1 MKITAKQAIAIVL
14 LAQSTAFISC
24 IDSEKDVY
32 DSSIKTENP
41 LGDLS
46 APDGFDFST
55 TVTSNVT
62 VDVND
67 EYSGQYYY
75 TVKIFDNNPLATD
88 TIVNTLAVGVAK
100 TGEPYST
107 EIVVPTTLGYIYV
120 QQTDPRGRSVI
131 KQYPVAETIAC
142 NFSTTTTSTKASV
155 ATRSV
160 STRSTVAIPD
170 YTTIPTGATEINSSN
185 SGTVLQAN
193 SNYKITGTYNG
204 TFTHWGTFSGIK
216 LYISGTWNVPSNFT
230 VQSGLEVIV
239 MAGGKIETTS
249 TLQFVNT
256 SYLTIMPSGS
266 IDINTLTLSDTGN
279 EFKNWGTANITNT
292 FTASSG
298 ALFYTKGTITAKD
311 ASFNS
316 TSPIQNEGTI
326 TLSGKLSI
334 PSNSTLTNSG
344 EISAADMETNSN
356 AVITNDGEMTFDKIT
371 TWNGATVNN
380 NCYIESKT
388 TALISGCIVN
398 LNQGY
403 IKAQDLTITGT
414 TVNFSNGSMIE
425 ATNTLSHTTWADT
438 YNGGTTGWS
447 LLKAPTMTGQG
458 FSYNGNLMVEVNNH
472 PAWESWGNY
481 YLNSPAQMAACGT
494 SNIVIEVCT
503 GTVNGGNSGTDPT
516 DPTFPISVEDN
527 TNYTYIFEDQ
537 WPLYG
542 DYDMNDLVLKL
553 NKKTLSINSD
563 NTVGEVEFEIEL
575 AAAGA
580 TKVIAAGLQL
590 DNVSASAITQAV
602 VYNNKPSTLFDF
614 TSMNIEEGQSKA
626 VIPLFADAHKL
637 LGSSTY
643 TFVNTVK
650 GSSNNVSDTP
660 SINVTIKFDS
670 SNALTAADFVNSK
683 LNFFI
688 ITDGRSDSRKEI
700 HVAGY
705 KPTDK
710 ANTAYFGNNNDAS
723 SVSSNKYYISQD
735 NLAWGIIVPKDFKYP
750 VEYAKIS
757 EVYSKF
763 SNWLTTGGVEDE
775 DWYDTSDSNKTY

>member
-46 APDGFDFST
+46 APNGFDFST
-55 TVTSNVT
+55 TVTSKVT

-88 TIVNTLAVGVAK
+88 TIVNTLAAGVAK
-100 TGEPYST
+100 SGEPYST
-107 EIVVPTTLGYIYV
+107 EIVVPKTLGHIYV

-131 KQYPVAETIAC
+131 KQYPVAENISC

-160 STRSTVAIPD
+160 STRATVTMPD

-216 LYISGTWNVPSNFT
+216 LYISGTWNIPSDFA

-239 MAGGKIETTS
+239 MAGGEIETTH

-256 SYLTIMPSGS
+256 SYLTIMSSGTVDVN
-266 IDINTLTLSDTGN
+266 ILTLSDTGN

-298 ALFYTKGTITAKD
+298 ALFYTKGTIKAKN

-316 TSPIQNEGTI
+316 TSPIQNEGVI

-344 EISAADMETNSN
+344 EISAADMETNSD
-356 AVITNDGEMTFDKIT
+356 AVITNDGKMTFDKIT
-371 TWNGATVNN
+371 NWNKSIIYN
-380 NCYIESKT
+380 NCYIESKS
-388 TALISGCIVN
+388 TAKISGSTVN
-398 LNQGY
+398 LNKGY
-403 IKAQDLTITGT
+403 IKAQDLTIDGAII
-414 TVNFSNGSMIE
+414 NFSNGSMLE
-425 ATNTLSHTTWADT
+425 ATNTLNHTTNADT
-438 YNGGTTGWS
+438 YNGGSTDWS
-447 LLKAPTMTGQG
+447 ILKAPTMMGQG
-458 FSYNGNLMVEVNNH
+458 FSYNGNLMVEVDNH
-472 PAWESWGNY
+472 PALSPWWNNY
-481 YLNSPAQMAACGT
+481 YLNSPAQMAAYGT
-494 SNIVIEVCT
+494 SSIIIEVCT
-503 GTVNGGNSGTDPT
+503 GTVNGGNPGTDPT
-516 DPTFPISVEDN
+516 NPTFPISVEDN

-553 NKKTLSINSD
+553 NKKTIKVNSN
-563 NTVGEVEFEIEL
+563 NTVKEIKFEIEL
-575 AAAGA
+575 EATGA
-580 TKVIAAGLQL
+580 TKVLAAGLQL
-590 DNVSASAITQAV
+590 DNVSASNITQAV
-602 VYNNKPSTLFDF
+602 EYNKQPTTLFDF
-614 TSMNIEEGQSKA
+614 TSMNIEKGQTKA

-643 TFVNTVK
+643 TFVNTVD
-650 GSSNNVSDTP
+650 GSSNNVNDTP
-660 SINVTIKFDS
+660 SINVSIKFD
-670 SNALTAADFVNSK
+670 NTTLTAADFANSK

-710 ANTAYFGNNNDAS
+710 ANTTYFGNNNDGS

-750 VEYAKIS
+750 KEYKKITD
-757 EVYSKF
+757 VYSKF
-763 SNWLTTGGVEDE
+763 SNWLKTGGAQDQ
-775 DWYDTSDSNKTY
+775 DWYNTFDSNKTY

>member
-1 MKITAKQAIAIVL
+1 MKITAKQAIAIML

-46 APDGFDFST
+46 APNGFDFST
-55 TVTSNVT
+55 TVTSKVT

-88 TIVNTLAVGVAK
+88 TIVNTLAAGVAK

-107 EIVVPTTLGYIYV
+107 EIVVPKTLGYIYI

-131 KQYPVAETIAC
+131 KQYPVAENISC
-142 NFSTTTTSTKASV
+142 NFSTAATNTKASV

-160 STRSTVAIPD
+160 STRATVAMPD

-185 SGTVLQAN
+185 STTALQAD

-216 LYISGTWNVPSNFT
+216 LYISGTWNVPSDFQIET
-230 VQSGLEVIV
+230 GLEVIV
-239 MAGGKIETTS
+239 MAGGKIETTHE
-249 TLQFVNT
+249 LKFVG
-256 SYLTIMPSGS
+256 SSFLTIMPSGTVNANDLIFS
-266 IDINTLTLSDTGN
+266 NASG
-279 EFKNWGTANITNT
+279 EFKNWGTVNVTKT
-292 FTASSG
+292 FTASAG

-311 ASFNS
+311 ASFENS
-316 TSPIQNEGTI
+316 SLIQNEGTI
-326 TLSGKLSI
+326 TLSGTLKM
-334 PSNSTLTNSG
+334 PSTSTLTNSG
-344 EISAADMETNSN
+344 EISAADMNTQSS
-356 AVITNDGEMTFDKIT
+356 AVITNDGKMIFDKIT
-371 TWNGATVNN
+371 SWNRATVNN

-388 TALISGCIVN
+388 TALIAGCIVN

-403 IKAQDLTITGT
+403 IKAEDLTIRGT

-425 ATNTLSHTTWADT
+425 ATNTLNHSTEADT

-458 FSYNGNLMVEVNNH
+458 FSYNGNLMVEVDHH
-472 PAWESWGNY
+472 PALDQWWPNY
-481 YLNSPAQMAACGT
+481 HLNSPAQMAAYGK
-494 SNIVIEVCT
+494 SSIIIEVCT
-503 GTVNGGNSGTDPT
+503 GTVNGGNPGTDPT
-516 DPTFPISVEDN
+516 SPTFPISVEDN

-553 NKKTLSINSD
+553 DKKTVSVNSD
-563 NTVGEVEFEIEL
+563 NTVKEVKFEIEL
-575 AAAGA
+575 EATGA
-580 TKVIAAGLQL
+580 TKVLAAGLQL
-590 DNVSASAITQAV
+590 DNVLASNITQAV
-602 VYNNKPSTLFDF
+602 VYNKQPTTLFDF
-614 TSMNIEEGQSKA
+614 TSMNIEKGQTKA

-643 TFVNTVK
+643 TFVNTVV
-650 GSSNNVSDTP
+650 GSSNNVKDTP
-660 SINVTIKFDS
+660 SINVSIKFD
-670 SNALTAADFVNSK
+670 NTTLTAADFANSK

-710 ANTAYFGNNNDAS
+710 ANTTYFGSNNDGS

-735 NLAWGIIVPKDFKYP
+735 NLAWGIIVPEDFKYP
-750 VEYAKIS
+750 KEYTKITDA
-757 EVYSKF
+757 YSKF
-763 SNWLTTGGVEDE
+763 SNWLKTGGAQDQN
-775 DWYDTSDSNKTY
+775 WYNTFDSNKTY